1 MKESNCGSSG
11 SARRIW
17 NMRQSMWIV
26 LSVLFLALGFS
37 QWAQAHSPGDHFKAL
52 GPDKSQAAE
61 DSLFYPNDFEAAAAS
76 HPDPNSL
83 TFFSLCRRAPF
94 TSTTLYSPISG
105 ANVDAILNDTKFT
118 LVDGTQCYN
127 PQNEQNIVINP
138 TDSRNIVTSA
148 NDYRFGFQALIY
160 FSTDGGSTFTD
171 VLLPGW
177 DPATGATGLFKH
189 VQAGGDPVLA
199 FAPDGTL
206 YYSALVYDFSFPNRT
221 PSGVAVAVSH
231 DGGATWNTPVMVHYE
246 DANTFFNDKEWIS
259 AGAGGNVYVTWTLF
273 KLNDHGLGY
282 ISSHIVEAV
291 SHDYGATWSGPIAV
305 SDRAHPF
312 DQGSSPAVAPD
323 GTVYVAYEGNQ
334 ASDVTKDQAVLA
346 RSTDGGRTFTN
357 VELGRVYDDV
367 GCYPANVAQGR
378 ARLSFEQFRVSSF
391 PSLAIDPTTSGL
403 AIVWADDQNN
413 PGCAAGAASFSGL
426 TNNQVKLVTSANG
439 TTWTAPHMI
448 TSGADKVYPAVGAN
462 NGRTVVGYYTR
473 DYSPVPTATDHS
485 CGRGFLDTSDPGYPS
500 SGVHYID
507 LAPVCLDYAFSS
519 STNGYASETR
529 VSTQSSNPYIQ
540 FSGSFIGDYT
550 GVGVDAAGGA
560 HTVWTDFRGHPGLST
575 DPASTTP
582 NQDTV
587 VGNVH

>member
-1 MKESNCGSSG
+1 
-11 SARRIW
+11 
-17 NMRQSMWIV
+17 MRQSMWIV

-37 QWAQAHSPGDHFKAL
+37 QWAQAQSPGDHFKAL

-138 TDSRNIVTSA
+138 TDSQNIVTSA

-177 DPATGATGLFKH
+177 DSATGATGLFKH

-246 DANTFFNDKEWIS
+246 DANTFFNDKEWIA

-273 KLNDHGLGY
+273 KFNKPRGY

-291 SHDYGATWSGPIAV
+291 SHDHGATWSDPIAV
-305 SDRAHPF
+305 SDSAHPF

-323 GTVYVAYEGNQ
+323 GTVYVAYGGNQ
-334 ASDVTKDQAVLA
+334 ASNVFRDQIVLA
-346 RSTDGGRTFTN
+346 RSTDGGLTFTN
-357 VELGRVYDDV
+357 VELGRVYDDI

-391 PSLAIDPTTSGL
+391 PSLAIDPTTGGL
-403 AIVWADDQNN
+403 AIAWSDDQNN
-413 PGCAAGAASFSGL
+413 AGCAAGAASFSGS
-426 TNNQVKLVTSANG
+426 TNNQVKLVTSADG
-439 TTWTAPHMI
+439 ITWTTPRII

-462 NGRTVVGYYTR
+462 AGRTVVGYYTR
-473 DYSPVPTATDHS
+473 DYSPVPTATNHS
-485 CGRGFLDTSDPGYPS
+485 CQRAFLNTTDPKYPLSDPVYADM
-500 SGVHYID
+500 V
-507 LAPVCLDYAFSS
+507 PVCLDYAFSS
-519 STNGYASETR
+519 SADGYASETR
-529 VSTQSSNPYIQ
+529 VSTQSSNPYIE
-540 FSGSFIGDYT
+540 FAGSFIGDYT
-550 GVGVDAAGGA
+550 GVAVDSAGGA
-560 HTVWTDFRGHPGLST
+560 HTVWTDFRGLPG
-575 DPASTTP
+575 STTP

-587 VGNVH
+587 VGNVP

>member
-11 SARRIW
+11 AARRIW

-37 QWAQAHSPGDHFKAL
+37 QWAQAQSPGDHFKAL

-138 TDSRNIVTSA
+138 TDSQNIVTSA

-221 PSGVAVAVSH
+221 PSGVAVASSR
-231 DGGATWNTPVMVHYE
+231 DGGATWSTPVMVHYE
-246 DANTFFNDKEWIS
+246 DANTFFNDKDWIA

-273 KLNDHGLGY
+273 KFNKPHGY
-282 ISSHIVEAV
+282 ISSNIVEAV
-291 SHDYGATWSGPIAV
+291 SHDYGATWSSPIAV
-305 SDRAHPF
+305 SDSAHPF

-323 GTVYVAYEGNQ
+323 GTIYVAYEGNQ
-334 ASDVTKDQAVLA
+334 ASDVTKDQTVLA
-346 RSTDGGRTFTN
+346 RSTDGGLTFTN
-357 VELGRVYDDV
+357 VEGGRVYDDP
-367 GCYPANVAQGR
+367 GCYPLNVAQGR
-378 ARLSFEQFRVSSF
+378 QRLSFEQFRVSSF
-391 PSLAIDPTTSGL
+391 PSLAVDPTTGGL
-403 AIVWADDQNN
+403 AIAWSDDQKN
-413 PGCAAGAASFSGL
+413 PGCAAGAASFSGT
-426 TNNQVKLVTSANG
+426 TNNQVKLVTSADVI
-439 TTWTAPHMI
+439 TWTAPRII

-462 NGRTVVGYYTR
+462 HSRIVVGYYSR
-473 DYSPVPTATDHS
+473 DYSPVPTMADHS
-485 CGRGFLDTSDPGYPS
+485 CGRGFLNTSDPTFPHS
-500 SGVHYID
+500 APVYID
-507 LAPVCLDYAFSS
+507 LNPVCLDYAFSS
-519 STNGYASETR
+519 STDGYSSETR
-529 VSTQSSNPYIQ
+529 VSTQSANPY
-540 FSGSFIGDYT
+540 
-550 GVGVDAAGGA
+550 
-560 HTVWTDFRGHPGLST
+560 
-575 DPASTTP
+575 
-582 NQDTV
+582 
-587 VGNVH
+587 